1 MKRIHISLLAA
12 AGCLFVTGSVAAQ
25 LGSMNPF
32 SKPNITDIFKPVVGG
47 GASYDMQKTDKS
59 EEPRHMEMFIVGK
72 ELVDGQAGLVDG
84 NGPSGAQD
92 RRNDVH
98 EDAGHRRLSAEENG
112 DAATG
117 QGRHGNRHSPPMHKT
132 SSHMKEELQK
142 WHKVGMEPITV
153 PAGTFL
159 CQHWKKD
166 SGVGD
171 VWASDKI
178 TPMGMVKSVQ
188 EHETM
193 VLVKVISGATD
204 HITGPVTKFDPQMM
218 RQQMMEKMQ
227 QQKKTAESVG
237 CACRSG

>member
-1 MKRIHISLLAA
+1 MNRIRIALLTVAC
-12 AGCLFVTGSVAAQ
+12 CLLITGSVAAQ
-25 LGSMNPF
+25 LGGMNPF

-47 GASYDMQKTDKS
+47 GAVYEMQHADKS
-59 EEPRHMEMFIVGK
+59 DKPRQMEMFIVST
-72 ELVDGQAGLVDG
+72 ELVEGKPGWWMEMGHQDNKTGEMRYMKMLVSSDFVPQKMVMQQPG
-84 NGPSGAQD
+84 KGAMEIAIPPDAQD
-92 RRNDVH
+92 R
-98 EDAGHRRLSAEENG
+98 
-112 DAATG
+112 
-117 QGRHGNRHSPPMHKT
+117 KT
-132 SSHMKEELQK
+132 AKEELEK
-142 WHKVGMEPITV
+142 WHKVGMEPVSV

-204 HITGPVTKFDPQMM
+204 HITGPVTKFDPQQMM
-218 RQQMMEKMQ
+218 RQQ
-227 QQKKTAESVG
+227 KKPNQ
-237 CACRSG
+237 

>member
-1 MKRIHISLLAA
+1 MNRIRKTLLAA
-12 AGCLFVTGSVAAQ
+12 AACLLIAGTGVAQ

-47 GASYDMQKTDKS
+47 GAVYEMQHTDKS
-59 EEPRHMEMFIVGK
+59 DQVRQMEMSIVGT
-72 ELVDGQAGLVDG
+72 EMVDGKPGWWMEMGHQDGKTGEMRYMKMLVSSDFVPQKMVMQRPG
-84 NGPSGAQD
+84 KGAMEIAIPPDTQD
-92 RRNDVH
+92 R
-98 EDAGHRRLSAEENG
+98 
-112 DAATG
+112 
-117 QGRHGNRHSPPMHKT
+117 KT
-132 SSHMKEELQK
+132 MKDEMEK
-142 WHKVGMEPITV
+142 WHKVGMEPVSV

-188 EHETM
+188 ENQTM

-218 RQQMMEKMQ
+218 RQQMQ
-227 QQKKTAESVG
+227 QQKPNQ
-237 CACRSG
+237 

>member
-1 MKRIHISLLAA
+1 MKRTRIALLTTVA
-12 AGCLFVTGSVAAQ
+12 CLFITGSVAAQ

-47 GASYDMQKTDKS
+47 GAVYETEFTDKS
-59 EEPRHMEMFIVGK
+59 EQPRQMEMFIVGK
-72 ELVDGQAGLVDG
+72 ESVDGQEGWWM
-84 NGPSGAQD
+84 
-92 RRNDVH
+92 
-98 EDAGHRRLSAEENG
+98 EMGHQE
-112 DAATG
+112 
-117 QGRHGNRHSPPMHKT
+117 HKT
-132 SSHMKEELQK
+132 GEMQYMKMLVTSDFTPRKMVMQQPGKGAMEIAIPADAKDRNHMKEELEK

-227 QQKKTAESVG
+227 QQKRTPDQ
-237 CACRSG
+237 